1 VIKKNTV
8 AAIAGVLLVI
18 ACAILL
24 IFLMSK
30 EDNKTKNAKELRKLQ
45 AVQAHPSDV
54 ERVFHKGRVV
64 SDAVE
69 EMRKRSSNGE
79 GVENIRKAKRAS
91 KVVQYDPLWGEPWD
105 VIVYVFYDEHDQMA
119 DFCFGGQ

>member
-1 VIKKNTV
+1 VINKYTI
-8 AAIAGVLLVI
+8 AAIACLVVI
-18 ACAILL
+18 ACAILVSF
-24 IFLMSK
+24 ITGK
-30 EDNKTKNAKELRKLQ
+30 EDDRTKNANELHRLLVRRSSS
-45 AVQAHPSDV
+45 ADV

-79 GVENIRKAKRAS
+79 RAENIQKAKKAS
-91 KVVQYDPLWGEPWD
+91 KVMQYDPLWGEPWD
-105 VIVYVFYDEHDQMA
+105 VIVYVFYDEHDQMG